1 MIKIKEGISKED
13 KKMLNKV
20 FLRSFT
26 HFASWNQVKA
36 SGLSFEYAMLP
47 VINRYYKTKEERTE
61 AMKRHSV
68 YFNITSAFATFPLG
82 LAASMEQENS
92 QEKDFDEY
100 SINAVKASLMGPLSG
115 IGDSF
120 FWGTFRVIAAGIGI
134 SLGKQGSILGPL
146 IFLILYNIPYLLA
159 RYYGTYLGFTLGS
172 KYIKEAYEN
181 GIMGII
187 TKGVGILGLMMVG
200 GMICQTVGL
209 TTTLHFSMGGI
220 EYKLQEI
227 LDQILK
233 GMLPLASTFICFGL
247 IRKKVNP
254 NMILIGIILVSFVLS
269 FLGIC
274 G

>member
-1 MIKIKEGISKED
+1 MIKIKEGLSKED

-26 HFASWNQVKA
+26 IFASWTQVRA
-36 SGLSFEYAMLP
+36 SGLSYEYAMLP

-61 AMKRHSV
+61 AMKRSAE
-68 YFNITSAFATFPLG
+68 YFNISSAISTFPMG
-82 LAASMEQENS
+82 LAASMEKENS
-92 QEKDFDEY
+92 ETDDFDAY

-134 SLGKQGSILGPL
+134 SLGQQGSILGPI
-146 IFLILYNIPYLLA
+146 IFLLLYNIPYLLT

-181 GIMGII
+181 GIMAII

-209 TTTLHFSMGGI
+209 TTTLGFNMGGI
-220 EYKLQEI
+220 EYQLQEI

-233 GMLPLASTFICFGL
+233 GILPLSATFACFGL

-254 NMILIGIILVSFVLS
+254 NLILIGIIVVSFVLS
-269 FLGIC
+269 LLGIC

>member
-1 MIKIKEGISKED
+1 MIKIKEGLSKED

-26 HFASWNQVKA
+26 IFASWNQVRA
-36 SGLSFEYAMLP
+36 SGLSYEYAMLP

-61 AMKRHSV
+61 AMKRSAE
-68 YFNITSAFATFPLG
+68 YFNISSAISTFPMG
-82 LAASMEQENS
+82 LAASMEKENS
-92 QEKDFDEY
+92 ETDDFDAY

-134 SLGKQGSILGPL
+134 SLGQQGSILGPI
-146 IFLILYNIPYLLA
+146 IFLLLYNIPYLLTC
-159 RYYGTYLGFTLGS
+159 YYGTYLGFTLGS

-181 GIMGII
+181 GIMAII

-209 TTTLHFSMGGI
+209 TTTLGFNMGGI
-220 EYKLQEI
+220 EYQLQEI

-233 GMLPLASTFICFGL
+233 GILPLSATFACFGL

-254 NMILIGIILVSFVLS
+254 NLILIGIIVVSFVLS
-269 FLGIC
+269 LLGIC